1 MSMER
6 MSTQPDRSENEA
18 ARIGEGLGRTRAHLS
33 RAGLMTHRL
42 FQAQEIH
49 ALARLAASTGDSP
62 LFVSI
67 GSLCFGMFRLAQDQY
82 LSWIHAFN
90 YDSRPFCFAKK
101 ISGGPLV
108 ASA

>member
-1 MSMER
+1 MSVDR
-6 MSTQPDRSENEA
+6 MSSQPDRSENEA

-49 ALARLAASTGDSP
+49 ALTRLAAASTGNSP

-67 GSLCFGMFRLAQDQY
+67 GSLCFGML
-82 LSWIHAFN
+82 N
-90 YDSRPFCFAKK
+90 
-101 ISGGPLV
+101 
-108 ASA
+108 